1 MLKDGVKHA
10 SERHRIHLILSACKL
25 LADAL
30 GVLMNV
36 TGITPDM

>member
-1 MLKDGVKHA
+1 MLKDGVKH
-10 SERHRIHLILSACKL
+10 ERHRL

-36 TGITPDM
+36 TGISPEM